1 MAVGPATN
9 QPLLDQSIAQPRRR
23 RRGDGHSVGQLGHA
37 LWPARGQDDKGA
49 VLGEG
54 DVLAGIGQRA
64 GGDGDEDPTGAE
76 DGIDHRVGFNVLGPA
91 VYMHLLTI
99 A

>member
-1 MAVGPATN
+1 MTATRSASSATVFGPREASTTRERYWVRVTSS
-9 QPLLDQSIAQPRRR
+9 PASAERARR
-23 RRGDGHSVGQLGHA
+23 H
-37 LWPARGQDDKGA
+37 
-49 VLGEG
+49 
-54 DVLAGIGQRA
+54 
-64 GGDGDEDPTGAE
+64 GDEDATGAE